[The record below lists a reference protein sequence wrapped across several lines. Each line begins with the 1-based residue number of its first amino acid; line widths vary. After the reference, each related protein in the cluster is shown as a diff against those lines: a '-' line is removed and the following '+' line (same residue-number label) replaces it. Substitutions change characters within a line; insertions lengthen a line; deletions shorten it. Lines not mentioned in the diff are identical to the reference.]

1 MPGAFLGVLREPG
14 AGGWT
19 AYEAP
24 VGYVITS
31 IDVTIVQAAAG
42 GTLAIT
48 PGRLTQVPDAPDF
61 AAGNP
66 SQVECVWALPAGGAL
81 PASGLRFQLRDL
93 EALSYRSIGIGG
105 AGAPMVASIAVELE
119 RVC

>member
-14 AGGWT
+14 AGGWEP
-19 AYEAP
+19 YEAP
-24 VGYVITS
+24 VGYVIS
-31 IDVTIVQAAAG
+31 SVDITIVQASAG

-48 PGRLTQVPDAPDF
+48 PGRLSQVPQGPDF
-61 AAGNP
+61 APGNP
-66 SQVECVWALPAGGAL
+66 SQVECVWVLPVGATLPAN
-81 PASGLRFQLRDL
+81 GLRFQLRNL
-93 EALSYRSIGIGG
+93 ERLSYRNIGIGG

>member
-1 MPGAFLGVLREPG
+1 MPGAFLGVLREG
-14 AGGWT
+14 GVGGWEP
-19 AYEAP
+19 YEAP
-24 VGYVITS
+24 ASYVIS
-31 IDVTIVQAAAG
+31 AVDITIIQASPG

-48 PGRLTQVPDAPDF
+48 PGRLTQVPEAPSF

-66 SQVECVWALPAGGAL
+66 SQVECVWALPAGATL
-81 PASGLRFQLRDL
+81 PANGLRFQLRNL
-93 EALSYRSIGIGG
+93 KALSYRSIGIGG